1 MAPAKHLYV
10 HVPFCARKCSY
21 CDFAIAVR
29 RTIPVKE
36 YLDSLSAE
44 LELRLRGTPLSSLG
58 TIYLGGGTPS
68 KLGPDGVTQL
78 LDMIRGAAGVEL
90 EATAEITMEA
100 NPEDVTPAAAAAW
113 IAAGVNRLSL
123 GVQSFD
129 ARTLAWMHRTH
140 EAEAARRAT
149 DAARTAGFDDISL
162 DLIFALPRDL
172 ERNWAADL
180 AKALRLQPD
189 HLSLYGLT
197 VEPGTPLGK
206 WTARGDVVEAPEET
220 YTTEFLLGRK
230 TLMSAGFEH
239 YEVSNFARSAKRSR
253 HNSAYWRRV
262 PYLGIGPSAHSFD
275 GASRRWNEREYEA
288 WKTRA
293 LKGEDPVAG
302 SEQLTAENEAAEV
315 VYLGLR
321 TAEGLTTV
329 AADHPAVD
337 EWVKKHWASL
347 DRGRL
352 VLLAEGWLR
361 LDSLAT
367 ALTVARSR

>member
-1 MAPAKHLYV
+1 
-10 HVPFCARKCSY
+10 
-21 CDFAIAVR
+21 
-29 RTIPVKE
+29 
-36 YLDSLSAE
+36 
-44 LELRLRGTPLSSLG
+44 
-58 TIYLGGGTPS
+58 
-68 KLGPDGVTQL
+68 VTET
-78 LDMIRGAAGVEL
+78 AA
-90 EATAEITMEA
+90 M
-100 NPEDVTPAAAAAW
+100 AW
-113 IAAGVNRLSL
+113 IKAGIRRLSI
-123 GVQSFD
+123 GAQSFD

-140 EAEAARRAT
+140 NVDSAR
-149 DAARTAGFDDISL
+149 DAVDVARGAGFDDISL

-172 ERNWAADL
+172 ERNWTTDL
-180 AKALRLQPD
+180 IKAISLQPD

-206 WTARGDVVEAPEET
+206 WTARGDVVEAPEES
-220 YTTEFLLGRK
+220 YAAEFLLARK

-288 WKTRA
+288 WKMRA

-321 TAEGLTTV
+321 TVEGLTTV
-329 AADHPAVD
+329 SADHPAVD
-337 EWVKKHWASL
+337 DWVKKGWASL
-347 DRGRL
+347 DRGRM

-361 LDSLAT
+361 LDSLAA
-367 ALTVARSR
+367 ALTAARSR